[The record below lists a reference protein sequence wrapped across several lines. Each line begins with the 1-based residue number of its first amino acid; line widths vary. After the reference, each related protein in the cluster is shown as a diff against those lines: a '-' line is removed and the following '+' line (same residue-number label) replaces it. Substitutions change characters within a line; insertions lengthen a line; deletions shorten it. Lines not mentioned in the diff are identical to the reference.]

1 MLVIAGYCAAMS
13 DEPATRPLD
22 RVAAQAR
29 IPWRGDD
36 DRWPMTWMLCAV
48 GAVIA
53 LAAWQQTPGWLTLV
67 AAAIGTLCA
76 AANIR
81 RVRVP
86 RVWAVGAV
94 LCLGVA
100 VGISARETAT
110 LKAVEADWGAWS
122 GREREERGQRVA
134 TVVADVSDV
143 LRTAAADVASDSV
156 LLGELVLDRVA
167 VGTLRAP
174 SVDGGVES
182 AILVF
187 RGDRLIAHA
196 GQSRTPIVAVGL
208 TAGVPQTQLVE
219 GPFHTSLVSR
229 ANSPDGEFQVA
240 TVALMSSA
248 PPADRFVR
256 SLTQSLEGRLA
267 IDRTVIESPDSVR
280 VVPGSTVVVVTDGT
294 RRLARVRALGYSE
307 GETKVAQ
314 LQHAREQSGVPLVIA
329 VLLVLVTAWRRPA
342 RTVHRVLTSVA
353 LLAAVFVAPLGDLSN
368 VSSVFDASIFYAPMG
383 SRLTANIA
391 ALLIT
396 SSLALAT
403 LFLVMR
409 STRVLRS
416 RVIAIGLVL
425 LVAGLGPYLLRD
437 LSRGI
442 HLPQFG
448 ASAKLWAAW
457 QLGLALTGA
466 TVLLAGATAGQ
477 VAIGRARGVPP
488 ITAPLLALVS
498 AMLAPML
505 WEPPGVWPE
514 WSPACWIAA
523 IVALALTRR
532 GVALVVG
539 AAVVA
544 GAGAATLTWGQVV
557 RARMDLAHDDLR
569 RLSVVDSNAQQLL
582 FQFAQSLRDDP
593 PPIPTTDVMLRRFA
607 ASELARA
614 GYPAN
619 IARWIATQPSE
630 PEISIALAPIT
641 DNLDLPAE
649 VAELVRGGN
658 GVELY
663 SANDGPSTILL
674 AAVPASDGSVT
685 TIAVPPRTGLLPAD
699 PFATLTGLPSTRGR
713 EPAYRLSLANAE
725 PLTNTPEQ
733 LQWRRRGS
741 VMHGDGTIGEGGSVR
756 GVHVEVD
763 LRGEDVLLP
772 RGALLV
778 LLDVAAV
785 LLLWGASAMADGAFV
800 RWLRVR
806 RARWSRSYRVRLSMA
821 LVAFFVAPAAIFAG
835 WSWYRLQNDDEKS
848 RELIVRE
855 ALRVASATVER
866 PELFANS
873 AGAGLPLFLYT
884 DGQLEATSDLLL
896 DALAPLGRLL
906 PQTLTGVDFGVD
918 DQFATRWMGIG
929 GRVAMVGFRRVP
941 QFDPSSV
948 LATPA
953 RGDEFA
959 LDVRRADLGVLVLF
973 VTAIGALAA
982 IWSSGVA
989 ARSLARP
996 VSALREAALSI
1007 AAGRADPSLGAAPAA
1022 EFAPVYRAFMRMA
1035 EDLATSRAALEAA
1048 QRRTDAVL
1056 QNVASGVLALRP
1068 DGAILIANPRAE
1080 TLLAVPVRAPGATLA
1095 VLPASLDA
1103 IASRSMAFLRIGER
1117 PSGPIDLHAEDAFDV
1132 QVQGRQL
1139 RARLTRLPSGAVL
1152 TLDDVTELAS
1162 AQRVLAWGE
1171 MARQVAHEI
1180 KNPLTPIR
1188 LGVQH
1193 LRRAYRDGRS
1203 DFGAILDTNVTRVLE
1218 EIDHLDEIAR
1228 AFSRY
1233 GTAPADRAPGVAV
1246 DVEAAVRDVMA
1257 LERMG
1262 DGDVTWRFVSA
1273 ERTSAAAHAD
1283 PGGSPEQVMAL
1294 AHRDELKEVLLNVLE
1309 NARHAQASVVTVQV
1323 TRAAEHVRILVRD
1336 NGTGVAP
1343 DVIGHVFE
1351 PHFSTSTSGSGLGL
1365 AISRRLIEGW
1375 GGTIALRS
1383 TPGDGA
1389 EVEIAL
1395 RAVR

>member
-1 MLVIAGYCAAMS
+1 M
-13 DEPATRPLD
+13 
-22 RVAAQAR
+22 
-29 IPWRGDD
+29 
-36 DRWPMTWMLCAV
+36 

-53 LAAWQQTPGWLTLV
+53 LAGWQRVPGWLTLV
-67 AAAIGTLCA
+67 GAALGTIGAAAT
-76 AANIR
+76 IR
-81 RVRVP
+81 WVRAP
-86 RVWAVGAV
+86 RIWAVGAV
-94 LCLGVA
+94 LSLSVS
-100 VGISARETAT
+100 VGISARETRT
-110 LKAVEADWGAWS
+110 LKAVDADWGDWS

-134 TVVADVSDV
+134 AVVTEVSDV
-143 LRTAAADVASDSV
+143 LRTAAAQLASDSGS
-156 LLGELVLDRVA
+156 LLALARAGA
-167 VGTLRAP
+167 GALRAP
-174 SVDGGVES
+174 GIEGGVES

-196 GQSRTPIVAVGL
+196 GQSRTPIAAVGL
-208 TAGVPQTQLVE
+208 TVGVPRTQLVE

-229 ANSPDGEFQVA
+229 ANSPDGAFQVA

-248 PPADRFVR
+248 PPADRFVQ

-267 IDRTVIESPDSVR
+267 LDRTVIESPDSVR

-294 RRLARVRALGYSE
+294 RRLARVRALAYSE

-314 LQHAREQSGVPLVIA
+314 LQHAREQSGVPLIIA
-329 VLLVLVTAWRRPA
+329 VLLVLVTSWRRPA
-342 RTVHRVLTSVA
+342 RTVHRLMTTVA
-353 LLAAVFVAPLGDLSN
+353 LLLAVYVAPLSDLSN

-383 SRLTANIA
+383 RRLTANVA
-391 ALLIT
+391 ALVIT

-409 STRVLRS
+409 SARVFRS
-416 RVIAIGLVL
+416 RIIAVGLVL

-457 QLGLALTGA
+457 QLGLALAGA

-488 ITAPLLALVS
+488 LTAPLLAIVS
-498 AMLAPML
+498 AMVAPML
-505 WEPPGVWPE
+505 WQPPGAWPS
-514 WSPACWIAA
+514 WYPACWIAA
-523 IVALALTRR
+523 VAALALTRR

-539 AAVVA
+539 AAIVA

-569 RLSVVDSNAQQLL
+569 RLSAVDSNARQLL
-582 FQFAQSLRDDP
+582 FKFAQSLRDDP
-593 PPIPTTDVMLRRFA
+593 PPVATNDVLLRRFA

-630 PEISIALAPIT
+630 PEITISLAPIT
-641 DNLDLPAE
+641 DDFDPPAQ
-649 VAELVRGGN
+649 VAERVRGGN
-658 GVELY
+658 GVEIFY
-663 SANDGPSTILL
+663 ANDGPSTILL

-699 PFATLTGLPSTRGR
+699 PFATLTGLPITRGR
-713 EPAYRLSLANAE
+713 EPAYRLSLANAP
-725 PLTNTPEQ
+725 PLTNAREQ

-741 VMHGDGTIGEGGSVR
+741 VMHGDGTVGEGGSIR
-756 GVHVEVD
+756 GVHVEVE
-763 LRGEDVLLP
+763 LRGADALLP

-806 RARWSRSYRVRLSMA
+806 RTRWARSYRVRLSIA
-821 LVAFFVAPAAIFAG
+821 LLAFFIAPAAIFAG
-835 WSWYRLQNDDEKS
+835 WSWYRLQDDDEKS

-884 DGQLEATSDLLL
+884 NGQLEATSDFLL

-906 PQTLTGVDFGVD
+906 PQTLTGTDFGAD
-918 DQFATRWMGIG
+918 DQFATRWLGIG
-929 GRVAMVGFRRVP
+929 GRATMVGFRRVP

-959 LDVRRADLGVLVLF
+959 LDARRADLGVLVLF

-1022 EFAPVYRAFMRMA
+1022 EFAPVYRAFGRMA
-1035 EDLATSRAALEAA
+1035 EDLAISRAALEAA

-1080 TLLAVPVRAPGATLA
+1080 ALLAVPVRTPGATLA
-1095 VLPASLDA
+1095 LLPTSLDA
-1103 IASRSMAFLRIGER
+1103 LASRSMTFLRAGER
-1117 PSGPIDLHAEDAFDV
+1117 PADALDFDAEDAFDV

-1139 RARLTRLPSGAVL
+1139 RARLTRLPTGAVL
-1152 TLDDVTELAS
+1152 TLDDITELAS

-1171 MARQVAHEI
+1171 MARQIAHEI

-1193 LRRAYRDGRS
+1193 LRRAYRDGRG
-1203 DFGAILDTNVTRVLE
+1203 DFGVILDTNVTRVLA

-1246 DVEAAVRDVMA
+1246 DVDAAVRDVMA

-1262 DGDVTWRFVSA
+1262 ESDVTWRFVSA
-1273 ERTSAAAHAD
+1273 ERNGTEAHLGHGA
-1283 PGGSPEQVMAL
+1283 SPVPVMAM
-1294 AHRDELKEVLLNVLE
+1294 AQHDELKEVLLNVLE
-1309 NARHAQASVVTVQV
+1309 NARHAQAREVTVQV

-1336 NGTGVAP
+1336 DGTGVAP
-1343 DVIGHVFE
+1343 EVIGHVFE

-1395 RAVR
+1395 RVVP